1 MNLTRVWRLRRCLCA
16 LFLWPEDKLVTSIS
30 PLSFGSRYYQN
41 IRPFSRTMVEIKD
54 PECILSRMRSRVQEQ
69 GNVVRALKDRNAS
82 PAELQAAVAELKARK
97 KLLEEKELELMPP
110 VASFDRGKLEDLL
123 KQKFFYDQAFSIY
136 GGVQGLYDYGP
147 MGCAMKANLLAAWRQ
162 HFVLEDQLLEVDC
175 SMLTPAPVLQASG
188 HVERFTDFMVK
199 DVETGECFRA
209 DHLVKANLEAKL
221 KHKKTSEQ
229 EKEELQRLLLQLDN
243 FGGDELNSLIRK
255 YGMRSPATNNEL
267 SEPQQFNLMF
277 ATMIGPTG
285 QCQGYL
291 RPETAQGIFVN
302 FQRLLQFN
310 QGRIPFGA
318 AQIGSAFRNEISPRS
333 GLIRVREFAMAEIE
347 YFVDPTDK
355 QHPKFDR
362 VKDVEMTIYSA
373 CSQMDG
379 LPAKRMTIGEAVA
392 QGIVANQTLG
402 YFMARIHMFLV
413 LIGVDPNRL
422 RFRQHLSNEMAHY
435 ACDCWDAECQTSYGW
450 IECVGCADRSCYDL
464 TQHAKATGTRLVA
477 EKRLPEPRLTKVC
490 ECIPN
495 KQAIGKAFRA
505 DAKSITNRLAALT
518 LTDAISVKEDLT
530 TKGSTQLVIGDK
542 EYKIDPCM
550 VHIKEYETNV
560 QVEEIVPNV
569 IEPSFGIGR
578 LLYTVFEHSFR
589 VREGDEQ
596 RTYLAVRPILAPY
609 KCSLLPLSSHP
620 DFAPFIQQLSSSLTR
635 LGVTHR
641 IDDSSGSIGRRYART
656 DQIAIPY
663 GITID
668 FDTINKSPAS
678 ATLRERDSMKQI
690 RVPLAE
696 LPSLVNDLSNGVLVW
711 SEAQS
716 NYPIFEQ
723 QETVAR
729 DDESR
734 VDNSTAINSPRE
746 NLQPMKKKTNKK
758 HKVPDSSNTIATKGE
773 PASTAGE
780 SAVEDWQSVSEDLDE
795 FKEKPAPE
803 PDHDADA
810 WSSATETAEA
820 DAELTST
827 GTVPYRDRAKPNDSL
842 LNKKN
847 KTISAR
853 NGSSRAYSTAV
864 SGAALSNTAASAK
877 KPSLSWTDWGK
888 AIRRRYQEEELRE
901 KLHDTNPLR
910 TSVSSDVDEP
920 QSPFSGYEADQED
933 NAASKSAAGHFSPV
947 SKEHDTFYELSPTIQ
962 SINEEVGKEKTCATF
977 HTNTP
982 TDMDSDFPPL
992 TAGTQP
998 YHGLFVGEGWPG
1010 EKKPNENKPVYSA
1023 VKPEPKKSENGGK
1036 EPKKHVG
1043 TGSKP
1048 VIPVEHSTSTVS
1060 NKPVDNAEWPTV
1072 MAHVFE
1078 DNNEPEMWL
1087 QCMENPVPLPELSKH
1102 GGVRSEHTKPQ
1113 DTQVSRGSTSPKKP
1127 PCEISNSTV
1136 EWGMDQFHGLFR
1148 GPGWP
1153 ATETGPAKEK
1163 DITKGKSAT
1172 KNQRRRH
1179 KSGTQTDSLDAGGS
1193 TQKATDA
1200 VQAVEKTPGS
1210 LHKPVL
1216 DDWKSVVAQIYEK
1229 TITPMVEFNS
1239 FIVSPFSG
1247 TRTTDQQVK
1256 STVYEDNNPTAAP
1269 PSDPWNS
1276 CLDNTNDVCFTSD
1289 IWKPA
1294 EDQFSK
1300 VDYDLQRE
1308 ETNYSTTSEGGPI
1321 PETICNVVDLCGG
1334 DAEPNNLPGEFSIDN
1349 HSPMRE
1355 DKAGEKQE
1363 VESSAPVMEPAT
1375 ELVHAEPSPIQSH
1388 EQPKVSESESAHGGA
1403 PEVADAAATGIQ
1415 NKPKKNKS
1423 KRHKKKK

>member
-1 MNLTRVWRLRRCLCA
+1 MSARTQCDAHRIMVCGAYAYLNVPPKTLSESEVVLFICQQRVIHMSA
-16 LFLWPEDKLVTSIS
+16 
-30 PLSFGSRYYQN
+30 
-41 IRPFSRTMVEIKD
+41 VEILID
-54 PECILSRMRSRVQEQ
+54 TTT
-69 GNVVRALKDRNAS
+69 VRHR
-82 PAELQAAVAELKARK
+82 RK
-97 KLLEEKELELMPP
+97 
-110 VASFDRGKLEDLL
+110 
-123 KQKFFYDQAFSIY
+123 
-136 GGVQGLYDYGP
+136 
-147 MGCAMKANLLAAWRQ
+147 
-162 HFVLEDQLLEVDC
+162 
-175 SMLTPAPVLQASG
+175 
-188 HVERFTDFMVK
+188 
-199 DVETGECFRA
+199 
-209 DHLVKANLEAKL
+209 
-221 KHKKTSEQ
+221 
-229 EKEELQRLLLQLDN
+229 
-243 FGGDELNSLIRK
+243 
-255 YGMRSPATNNEL
+255 
-267 SEPQQFNLMF
+267 
-277 ATMIGPTG
+277 
-285 QCQGYL
+285 
-291 RPETAQGIFVN
+291 
-302 FQRLLQFN
+302 
-310 QGRIPFGA
+310 
-318 AQIGSAFRNEISPRS
+318 
-333 GLIRVREFAMAEIE
+333 
-347 YFVDPTDK
+347 
-355 QHPKFDR
+355 
-362 VKDVEMTIYSA
+362 
-373 CSQMDG
+373 
-379 LPAKRMTIGEAVA
+379 
-392 QGIVANQTLG
+392 
-402 YFMARIHMFLV
+402 
-413 LIGVDPNRL
+413 
-422 RFRQHLSNEMAHY
+422 
-435 ACDCWDAECQTSYGW
+435 
-450 IECVGCADRSCYDL
+450 
-464 TQHAKATGTRLVA
+464 
-477 EKRLPEPRLTKVC
+477 
-490 ECIPN
+490 
-495 KQAIGKAFRA
+495 
-505 DAKSITNRLAALT
+505 
-518 LTDAISVKEDLT
+518 
-530 TKGSTQLVIGDK
+530 
-542 EYKIDPCM
+542 
-550 VHIKEYETNV
+550 
-560 QVEEIVPNV
+560 
-569 IEPSFGIGR
+569 
-578 LLYTVFEHSFR
+578 
-589 VREGDEQ
+589 
-596 RTYLAVRPILAPY
+596 
-609 KCSLLPLSSHP
+609 
-620 DFAPFIQQLSSSLTR
+620 
-635 LGVTHR
+635 
-641 IDDSSGSIGRRYART
+641 
-656 DQIAIPY
+656 
-663 GITID
+663 
-668 FDTINKSPAS
+668 
-678 ATLRERDSMKQI
+678 
-690 RVPLAE
+690 
-696 LPSLVNDLSNGVLVW
+696 
-711 SEAQS
+711 
-716 NYPIFEQ
+716 
-723 QETVAR
+723 VAR

-864 SGAALSNTAASAK
+864 SGATLSNTAASAK